1 MGEAGPHRKTA
12 LVSFIDHSRTVG
24 DLLAMLAAALIPL
37 LIASAEAPINVTGH
51 AWAPFISPMGE
62 PYRARTRD
70 DDTLA
75 DWFHKADRDHDG
87 NLTAAEMQVDAE
99 RFFETLDTDRSG
111 EIDPEELAHYEYEVA
126 PDIQV
131 MSRTR
136 RSPTDPV
143 PAARHPDS
151 LDRER
156 GDGKSRRQRGR
167 DYDAQLAIGG
177 GLQGGARYSL
187 LNIPEPVAAADTDFN
202 RGISLSE
209 FRQAAEA
216 RFDLLDSTHQGRLTL
231 EALEL
236 RRTAISA
243 SRGSKPDIKALDAR
257 VGNPLPPGN

>member
-1 MGEAGPHRKTA
+1 
-12 LVSFIDHSRTVG
+12 
-24 DLLAMLAAALIPL
+24 MLAAALVPL
-37 LIASAEAPINVTGH
+37 LLSAAEAPINVVGH

-75 DWFHKADRDHDG
+75 DWFHRADRDLDG
-87 NLTAAEMQVDAE
+87 FLTPAEMQADAE
-99 RFFETLDTDRSG
+99 RFFVTLDVDHNG

-136 RSPTDPV
+136 RSPTDPL
-143 PAARHPDS
+143 PAVRHA
-151 LDRER
+151 DRPGPER
-156 GDGKSRRQRGR
+156 GDGKSRRQRNQE
-167 DYDAQLAIGG
+167 DQAQLAIGG

-202 RGISLSE
+202 RGISLAE
-209 FRQAAEA
+209 FKQAAAA
-216 RFDLLDSTHQGRLTL
+216 RFDLLDGAHRGRLTL
-231 EALEL
+231 QDLEI
-236 RRTAISA
+236 RRTAMLA
-243 SRGSKPDIKALDAR
+243 SRRAKPDDKALDAR

>member
-1 MGEAGPHRKTA
+1 MFGAAIVP
-12 LVSFIDHSRTVG
+12 L
-24 DLLAMLAAALIPL
+24 LLAT
-37 LIASAEAPINVTGH
+37 AEVPINVVGH

-87 NLTAAEMQVDAE
+87 ILTPAEMQADAE
-99 RFFETLDTDRSG
+99 RFFVTLDADHSG

-136 RSPTDPV
+136 RSPNDLIPATRPARSEDDEG
-143 PAARHPDS
+143 AARSH
-151 LDRER
+151 
-156 GDGKSRRQRGR
+156 RQRSEE
-167 DYDAQLAIGG
+167 DKAQLAIGG

-187 LNIPEPVAAADTDFN
+187 LNIPEPVAAADIDFN
-202 RGISLSE
+202 RGISLTE
-209 FRQAAEA
+209 FRQAAAA

-231 EALEL
+231 EALEA
-236 RRTAISA
+236 RRTAILA
-243 SRGSKPDIKALDAR
+243 SRGTKPNDKALDAR